1 MSEVLGIFDATLV
14 GSIPRFAAPLLL
26 AALGGLL
33 CERAGVFNVALEGL
47 MLTGAFAAVAGSY
60 FSGSSIAGVAV
71 AAAAAAVMA
80 LVMALFAVR
89 WRGHVIVVGIAVN
102 LLASGL
108 TVFLLR
114 ILLGAR
120 GAFRHPDLQG
130 LGVLHLPLVDRI
142 PILGALVSGHS
153 WIVYLSLVLVF
164 AVQVFLFRHPRGLRL
179 RGVGE
184 HPEAATALG
193 VDVDAYRTLAV
204 VASGAL
210 CGLAGA
216 QLSLGNVTLFVENM
230 SAGRG
235 WIAVVA
241 VLLGRAHPLGVLA
254 ACLVLGAGDAAGF
267 RLQGLR
273 IPSQLTAMLP
283 YLVTLAMLV
292 VLAAR
297 RRRLDNERILNEDS
311 GNP

>member
-1 MSEVLGIFDATLV
+1 
-14 GSIPRFAAPLLL
+14 
-26 AALGGLL
+26 
-33 CERAGVFNVALEGL
+33 
-47 MLTGAFAAVAGSY
+47 
-60 FSGSSIAGVAV
+60 
-71 AAAAAAVMA
+71 
-80 LVMALFAVR
+80 
-89 WRGHVIVVGIAVN
+89 
-102 LLASGL
+102 L

-114 ILLGAR
+114 ILLGAK
-120 GAFRHPDLQG
+120 GAFRHPDLHG
-130 LGVLHLPLVDRI
+130 LGALHLPLVERV
-142 PILGALVSGHS
+142 PILGPLVSGHS
-153 WIVYLSLVLVF
+153 WIVYLSLVLVL

-193 VDVDAYRTLAV
+193 VDVDGYRTLAV

-210 CGLAGA
+210 SGLAGA

-254 ACLVLGAGDAAGF
+254 ACLVLGAGDAIGF

-273 IPSQLTAMLP
+273 IPSQFTAMLP

-297 RRRLDNERILNEDS
+297 RRRLDHERTLNDDS
-311 GNP
+311 GSS

>member
-1 MSEVLGIFDATLV
+1 MTDFLTIFDTTLLASV
-14 GSIPRFAAPLLL
+14 PRFVVPILL

-60 FSGSSIAGVAV
+60 YGGSALAGVVSAGL
-71 AAAAAAVMA
+71 AAALMAA
-80 LVMALFAVR
+80 VMALFAVR
-89 WRGHVIVVGIAVN
+89 LGAHVIVVGIAVN

-114 ILLGAR
+114 VLFGVK
-120 GAFRHPDLQG
+120 GAFQHPDLAG
-130 LGVLHLPLVDRI
+130 LEPIRLPGLESLPVLGPL
-142 PILGALVSGHS
+142 LSGHS
-153 WIVYLSLVLVF
+153 AVVYASLVLV
-164 AVQVFLFRHPRGLRL
+164 VLLHLGLFRHPWGLRL

-184 HPEAATALG
+184 HPEAAQALG
-193 VDVDAYRTLAV
+193 VPVATVRV
-204 VASGAL
+204 VVLVLSGVL

-216 QLSLGNVTLFVENM
+216 QLSLGNVTLFVEGM

-241 VLLGRAHPLGVLA
+241 VLLGRAHPAGVLL
-254 ACLVLGAGDAAGF
+254 ACVAFGLGDAVGF

-273 IPSQLTAMLP
+273 IPSQFTAMLP
-283 YLVTLAMLV
+283 YLVTLAGLIMIES
-292 VLAAR
+292 R
-297 RRRLDNERILNEDS
+297 NRRLAQGRQ
-311 GNP
+311 GATG